1 MSWENETGSFALGDF
16 AVEKRRRDPQAGSP
30 GSALARSTT
39 SATISFSTPA
49 AIPRVFRICP
59 G

>member
-16 AVEKRRRDPQAGSP
+16 AVEKGGVIREAGSP